1 MRVLIAL
8 LLGVFFLVGV
18 GVYVLTQM
26 RQDAAGPADGGVD
39 LAEGPGIDSPWWSE
53 ADRLVDVAG
62 QPTRVRI
69 EGPETAPVLILVH
82 GFSHSLESW
91 DAWAADLSADYRVV
105 RMDLPGHGL
114 TGPDPQARY
123 SVPQTVEFVDGLM
136 DALDIPDATLV
147 GNSLG
152 GLVSWRLAVA
162 HPDRVNRLVL
172 LAPGGYSINGVTEE
186 PVDVPIP
193 VRFFL
198 TQAPEPVINAAT
210 QALFADP
217 ARMPEGM
224 SGRVHELMRGEGV
237 GEAMVERLEVFTLP
251 EPSADLAR
259 IAVPTLIVWGE
270 ADRMVPPS
278 HGPLMAATIP
288 DARLV
293 TYPDLGHVVH
303 EEAPAR
309 TLADMREF
317 LEAP

>member
-8 LLGVFFLVGV
+8 LLGVFLLIGV
-18 GVYVLTQM
+18 GVYILTQM
-26 RQDAAGPADGGVD
+26 RQAGPAPSDGPSD
-39 LAEGPGIDSPWWSE
+39 LAEGSSIDSPWWSE

-62 QPTRVRI
+62 LLTRVRI
-69 EGPETAPVLILVH
+69 EGPETAPVLVLVH

-91 DAWAADLSADYRVV
+91 DAWAADLSADYRIV

-123 SVPQTVEFVDGLM
+123 SVSQTVEFVDDLM
-136 DALDIPDATLV
+136 AALDIREATLV

-162 HPDRVNRLVL
+162 HPSRVNRLVL

-210 QALFADP
+210 QALFGDP
-217 ARMPEGM
+217 TRMPDDM
-224 SGRVHELMRGEGV
+224 PGRVFDLMRGEGV
-237 GEAMVERLEVFTLP
+237 GQAMVERLEVFTLP

-259 IAVPTLIVWGE
+259 IPVPTLILWGE
-270 ADRMVPPS
+270 ADRVVPPS

-288 DARLV
+288 DARLI
-293 TYPDLGHVVH
+293 TYPGLGHVVH

-309 TLADMREF
+309 TLADVRAF
-317 LEAP
+317 LATP

>member
-8 LLGVFFLVGV
+8 LLGVFLLMGV
-18 GVYVLTQM
+18 GVFAITQM
-26 RQDAAGPADGGVD
+26 RQAASVAADGEAD
-39 LAEGPGIDSPWWSE
+39 LAERASIDSPWWGE

-62 QPTRVRI
+62 LQTRVRI
-69 EGPETAPVLILVH
+69 EGPDTAPVLILVH

-91 DAWAADLSADYRVV
+91 DAWAADLSSDYRVV

-123 SVPQTVEFVDGLM
+123 SVPQTVEFVAGLM
-136 DALDIPDATLV
+136 AALDIPDATLV

-152 GLVSWRLAVA
+152 GLVSWRLAVT

-186 PVDVPIP
+186 PVDVPMP

-210 QALFADP
+210 QALFGDP
-217 ARMPEGM
+217 SRMPEGM
-224 SGRVHELMRGEGV
+224 PARVHQLMRGEGV
-237 GEAMVERLEVFTLP
+237 GQAMVERLEVFTLP

-259 IAVPTLIVWGE
+259 IEVPTLILWGE
-270 ADRMVPPS
+270 ADRMVPSS

-288 DARLV
+288 DARLI

-303 EEAPAR
+303 EEAPER
-309 TLADMREF
+309 TLADVREF
-317 LEAP
+317 LGTP

>member
-39 LAEGPGIDSPWWSE
+39 LTEGPGIDSPWWSE

>member
-26 RQDAAGPADGGVD
+26 RQDAAGPADSGAD

-224 SGRVHELMRGEGV
+224 SGRVHELMRGQGV

-259 IAVPTLIVWGE
+259 IVVPTLIVWGE

>member
-26 RQDAAGPADGGVD
+26 RQDAAGPADSGAD

-69 EGPETAPVLILVH
+69 EGPETAPALILVH

-152 GLVSWRLAVA
+152 GLVSWRLAVT